1 MLILCGVTPNP
12 SFPQMRSLYNRKL
25 LGGAIAGSLD
35 RFVSERN
42 TRVSDLV
49 GASDNA
55 RITEWVCESHDRLAD
70 QADIT
75 VLGVRHVSPED
86 RRRSRLSAAYF

>member
-25 LGGAIAGSLD
+25 LGGAIAGSLG

-42 TRVSDLV
+42 TRVSDLRRP
-49 GASDNA
+49 GGYHGSRRSA
-55 RITEWVCESHDRLAD
+55 RLARGLEEK
-70 QADIT
+70 T
-75 VLGVRHVSPED
+75 LVSSLFLMRIVAILVQD
-86 RRRSRLSAAYF
+86 R